1 MRIHIRDADN
11 GKRFRLWLPTGLLFN
26 GLTARIASKV
36 LQKKGIDI
44 TVTQMLSLLNTI
56 RDCKK
61 QHPDWVLADIQSA
74 DGSILYFKL

>member
-11 GKRFRLWLPTGLLFN
+11 GKRFYLRLPTRLLFN
-26 GLTARIASKV
+26 GVTARIASKV
-36 LQKKGIDI
+36 LRKKEIDI
-44 TVTQMLSLLNTI
+44 TAAQMLSLLNTI

-74 DGSILYFKL
+74 DGSILYLKL